1 MKSIDVFDETYT
13 VDDSIKSKFFDGD
26 QGMLETFGDD
36 LRLALDINKETP
48 LRVWTAVDGDDG
60 ELLLVN
66 GLHTINRV
74 YYLVTK
80 ENAKDNNE
88 AYLILEAE
96 QTEE

>member
-48 LRVWTAVDGDDG
+48 FRVWTAIDDDNGDV
-60 ELLLVN
+60 LLVN
-66 GLHTINRV
+66 GFHFVNRI
-74 YYLVTK
+74 YYVITK
-80 ENAKDNNE
+80 ENAKEENE
-88 AYLILEAE
+88 AYLITE
-96 QTEE
+96 QSEE